1 MNEKIVFF
9 GTSTFS
15 ATILESLINTNYN
28 VVAIVSQPD
37 KPVGR
42 KKILTTTPVKNI
54 SLKYNIPIFQPI
66 SLRKDYEF
74 LKNIDIDLIITAAY
88 GQILPQAILDMAK
101 INCINVHGSL
111 LPKYRGGAP
120 IQRAIMNG
128 DKTTGITIMQ
138 MVDKMDAGR
147 MYAKKEII
155 IDDNMNA
162 SLLFEKM
169 AIVGKDLLLNV
180 LPDIINNNIVGEA
193 QDENEVTYAYNIT
206 SEEEK
211 IDFNQP
217 VVKIF
222 NLIRGLSLNPGAY
235 CIFKNNN
242 LKIYSSAIYQNKT
255 NDNEKTGTIKIVDK
269 NRLLV
274 RCLDGYLEILEL
286 QVAGKSKMLAKDFL
300 NGQDKVAL
308 SKERMS

>member
-1 MNEKIVFF
+1 MRCNQVNKLDEYERK
-9 GTSTFS
+9 
-15 ATILESLINTNYN
+15 
-28 VVAIVSQPD
+28 
-37 KPVGR
+37 
-42 KKILTTTPVKNI
+42 KKILTATPVKNI

-169 AIVGKDLLLNV
+169 
-180 LPDIINNNIVGEA
+180 
-193 QDENEVTYAYNIT
+193 
-206 SEEEK
+206 
-211 IDFNQP
+211 
-217 VVKIF
+217 VKIYF
-222 NLIRGLSLNPGAY
+222 
-235 CIFKNNN
+235 
-242 LKIYSSAIYQNKT
+242 
-255 NDNEKTGTIKIVDK
+255 
-269 NRLLV
+269 
-274 RCLDGYLEILEL
+274 
-286 QVAGKSKMLAKDFL
+286 
-300 NGQDKVAL
+300 
-308 SKERMS
+308 